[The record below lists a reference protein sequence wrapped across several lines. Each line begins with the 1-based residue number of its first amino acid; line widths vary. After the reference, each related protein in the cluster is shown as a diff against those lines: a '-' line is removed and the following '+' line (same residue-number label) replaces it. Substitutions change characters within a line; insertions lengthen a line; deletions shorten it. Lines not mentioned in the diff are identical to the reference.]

1 MPRNDRKRPGRRDPV
16 TDAVW
21 ADVRARDGGCIGPRA
36 GLPGPCEGLLEMDH
50 VLNGGMA
57 LRGPSVMDNLAT
69 LCRGHHRYKT
79 EHAREARRLLVAHI
93 QAAAAGRKG

>member
-1 MPRNDRKRPGRRDPV
+1 
-16 TDAVW
+16 
-21 ADVRARDGGCIGPRA
+21 
-36 GLPGPCEGLLEMDH
+36 MDH

-79 EHAREARRLLVAHI
+79 EHARDARRLLVAHI
-93 QAAAAGRKG
+93 QAAAQCRKA